1 MVTGFRGTFVIS
13 WSQTEVDGVKGAS
26 VDLLSVGATWR
37 WHGEAVRI
45 DGAADLLRLEG
56 AEGQAE
62 MRQRA
67 ARMVRRLV
75 GTALGKSPV
84 EQIDAYRPDDDEAP
98 DQGFIVTDGVQ
109 SFALSIIPV
118 PDSGTR
124 IVMAF
129 GDLPPPDRDLWV
141 VRTSIDRARVAAGGR
156 EGGGVICFTPGTR
169 IATPTGP
176 RLIQTLQTGDLVL
189 TKDDGPQ
196 QILWTGSR
204 RMSGARLYAMPHL
217 RPIRFRSG
225 ALGIDRPEPDLIVS
239 PAHRMLVKGPSA
251 QALFGTSE
259 VLVRAEDLVNDGPIA
274 VDHALREVTYIHIL
288 LERHNIVFAN
298 GVETES
304 FHPSNSALEMVDA
317 AQRDGLVEV
326 LPGIAHNPDAY
337 GDYARRNLSSSEA
350 ALLHHD
356 MAAATC

>member
-13 WSQTEVDGVKGAS
+13 WTQTEVDGVKGAAI
-26 VDLLSVGATWR
+26 DLLSVGATWR

-45 DGAADLLRLEG
+45 DGAADLLLLEG

-67 ARMVRRLV
+67 ARMVKRLV
-75 GTALGKSPV
+75 GTAIGRTPMDQLHSA
-84 EQIDAYRPDDDEAP
+84 EPDGDEAP

-118 PDSGTR
+118 PDTGTR
-124 IVMAF
+124 ILMAF
-129 GDLPPPDRDLWV
+129 GDLPPADRDLWV

-176 RLIQTLQTGDLVL
+176 RLIQTLQPGDLVL

-217 RPIRFRSG
+217 RPIRFRAG

-239 PAHRMLVKGPSA
+239 PAHRMLVKGGAA
-251 QALFGTSE
+251 QTLFGTSE
-259 VLVRAEDLVNDGPIA
+259 VLVRAEDLVNDGSIA

-288 LERHNIVFAN
+288 LERHNVVFAN

-304 FHPSNSALEMVDA
+304 FHPSNTALEMVDA
-317 AQRDGLVEV
+317 AQRDGLMDIMPE
-326 LPGIAHNPDAY
+326 IALNPHAY
-337 GDYARRNLSSSEA
+337 GGYARRNLSASEA
-350 ALLHHD
+350 ALLRHD
-356 MAAATC
+356 MAA

>member
-13 WSQTEVDGVKGAS
+13 WSQTEVDGVKGAAI
-26 VDLLSVGATWR
+26 DLLSVGATWR

-45 DGAADLLRLEG
+45 DGTADLLRLEG

-67 ARMVRRLV
+67 ARMVKRLV
-75 GTALGKSPV
+75 GSAIGKTPV
-84 EQIDAYRPDDDEAP
+84 EAVTADLPQDDEAP

-109 SFALSIIPV
+109 SFALTIISV

-124 IVMAF
+124 ILMAF
-129 GDLPPPDRDLWV
+129 GDVPPAGRDLWV
-141 VRTSIDRARVAAGGR
+141 VRTSIDRGRVSAGGR

-176 RLIQTLQTGDLVL
+176 RLIQTLQPGDLVL

-196 QILWTGSR
+196 PVIWTGER

-217 RPIRFRSG
+217 RPIRFRAGS
-225 ALGIDRPEPDLIVS
+225 LGVDRPEPDLIVS
-239 PAHRMLVKGPSA
+239 PAHRMLLKGGAA
-251 QALFGTSE
+251 QALFGTTE
-259 VLVRAEDLVNDGPIA
+259 VLVRAEDLVNDSSIA

-298 GVETES
+298 GIETES
-304 FHPSNSALEMVDA
+304 FHPSNTALEMVDA
-317 AQRDGLVEV
+317 AQREGLLAI
-326 LPGIAHNPDAY
+326 LPEIARNPETY
-337 GDYARRNLSSSEA
+337 GDYARRNLSGSEA
-350 ALLHHD
+350 ALLRHEL
-356 MAAATC
+356 AA